1 MLVIHCGECPQT
13 FWGIW
18 KNIPGNVVKHFR
30 KCYLTFQE
38 MSSNI
43 PGNVTKPNILGNV
56 PKQFGECGQTFQGMW
71 SNIPRNVSKYP
82 EECRQTFHRLP
93 QTFQGM
99 SPYIALLQG
108 SEMSA
113 GLHCNKLILGI

>member
-1 MLVIHCGECPQT
+1 
-13 FWGIW
+13 
-18 KNIPGNVVKHFR
+18 
-30 KCYLTFQE
+30 

-56 PKQFGECGQTFQGMW
+56 PKQFGECGQTFQEMCL
-71 SNIPRNVSKYP
+71 NILRNVVKHSTD
-82 EECRQTFHRLP
+82 CP